1 MHLPRRQLLIGAA
14 VAGAVP
20 LAGCAK
26 PDQTDQAGQAGQ
38 SPPIGQ
44 PLAPTADVPEG
55 GGIIVKETVL
65 TQPRPGEFKGF
76 VARCTH
82 SGCLLA
88 EVKNGSIVCA
98 CHGSRFDL
106 NGQVTRGPATAP
118 LTVRAV
124 TVREGEIVAE

>member
-26 PDQTDQAGQAGQ
+26 PDEAGQAGQ

-65 TQPRPGEFKGF
+65 TQPRAGEFKGF

-88 EVKNGSIVCA
+88 EVKNGAIVCA

-106 NGQVTRGPATAP
+106 DGQVTRGPATAP
-118 LTVRAV
+118 LTARAV
-124 TVREGEIVAE
+124 TVRGDELVAG

>member
-1 MHLPRRQLLIGAA
+1 MRLPRRQLIISAA
-14 VAGAVP
+14 VVP

-26 PDQTDQAGQAGQ
+26 TGQGGAA
-38 SPPIGQ
+38 PAAPAGQ
-44 PLAPTADVPEG
+44 PLAPTATVPEG
-55 GGIIVKETVL
+55 GGIIVAETVL

-82 SGCLLA
+82 SGCLLS
-88 EVKNGSIVCA
+88 EVTNGSIVCA

-106 NGQVTRGPATAP
+106 NGQVTHGPATEP
-118 LTVRAV
+118 LTARTV

>member
-1 MHLPRRQLLIGAA
+1 MVQPPQRSVA
-14 VAGAVP
+14 VGVGHPQRGRGLNLVFESAHR
-20 LAGCAK
+20 
-26 PDQTDQAGQAGQ
+26 
-38 SPPIGQ
+38 
-44 PLAPTADVPEG
+44 TADVPEG